1 MFCYLKNMKKSSA
14 VACGRDIFWEE
25 VRSQKT
31 SWHIDVRRAVIKAV
45 AAARE
50 GEGAAAIHTW
60 LQNTDYQKFLIR
72 KPKELRNKEA
82 KAEFAAKSDE
92 EKLLAWA
99 EELKQELTAYVFSC
113 YLFDEVEVK
122 PKDKDGKLK
131 KDAKPKKKRERKLKY
146 CHVNG
151 LVMLDIDHV
160 ENPMQIWYKLREM
173 KDLMARV
180 ALVHISCSGDG
191 IRVIFTADI
200 QQGNLADNQIE
211 FAQVLGYQA
220 DGSCIDATRNSF
232 TPKEEDIL
240 YINEDLL
247 FDYYDEE
254 FDQKYT
260 PLYRAKKTQPEN
272 HEAFSDAGARSRSKS
287 KNSHATS
294 ETAEQ
299 RTDDDGS
306 VADQEPLDTTWC
318 GQAIQ
323 PICDHWSANRFQA
336 GDTKPS
342 RHDASVVL
350 ARDLYIMYDRDKR
363 KARQV
368 LVSQPWVQEIIRER
382 DEDVDRTLSD
392 AAEYVAA
399 NEHENAKKGKAWLPK
414 PSTEM
419 QESIKVVT
427 GKAYKELIGGEKG
440 GVISDPMDAQLEAWG
455 EEIETL
461 FPHFPLLKDVCAG
474 LKRSEYPVALF
485 VAGGIGMTLMTRCW
499 YRFYHRPQQE
509 RRLNCALIVIG
520 HPGSN
525 KSMADDIFSLL
536 SSPIAAADKA
546 GKNALNRYKRDR
558 NKKAANKEGEDKPE
572 GIIRLHPARTSN
584 GQLIQDM
591 LNAREMIEGKE
602 IQLHMVTFDTELDN
616 SITLQQGGSRI
627 NKQSMELKAFHNE
640 KDGQMY
646 QNQDSPVDEFHVT
659 WNFIYTGT
667 PIALKKKVTPQNF
680 GSGLS
685 TRLAVI
691 PMPKTNFKMI
701 AFEDVSAIDWQRLDR
716 MKSWAYKLDS
726 RFGELPFWDLV
737 KHLYDWTANRMAD
750 CAEDDSEANELMLKR
765 VPYHAL
771 NYSAPF
777 IDMRHWDQLH
787 LDGNYWTGKYE
798 TDEIDWKLCELVARI
813 QYATQQHFFGVMA
826 EKYFDDMNNDVQIV
840 GKRHQLRSINGYNQL
855 PDLFTR
861 EDVMKC
867 YGYDKANSADQKIGR
882 LKKAGLIKQISDDK
896 ECVKYQKINKLIV

>member
-14 VACGRDIFWEE
+14 VECGRDIFWEE

-31 SWHIDVRRAVIKAV
+31 SWHIDVRRAVKKAV

-60 LQNTDYQKFLIR
+60 LQNSDYQKFLLR
-72 KPKELRNKEA
+72 RPRELKNKEA

-99 EELKQELTAYVFSC
+99 DELKQELTAYVFSC
-113 YLFDEVEVK
+113 YLFDENK
-122 PKDKDGKLK
+122 S
-131 KDAKPKKKRERKLKY
+131 KKKRERKLKY

-160 ENPMQIWYKLREM
+160 DNPMQIWYKLREM

-211 FAQVLGYQA
+211 FAQAIGYQA

-247 FDYYDEE
+247 FDYYDET
-254 FDQKYT
+254 FDKKYT
-260 PLYRAKKTQPEN
+260 PLYRDKKTQPEN

-287 KNSHATS
+287 KNSHAAS
-294 ETAEQ
+294 KTAEQ
-299 RTDDDGS
+299 RADDDGS
-306 VADQEPLDTTWC
+306 MADQEPLDTTWC

-323 PICDHWSANRFQA
+323 PICDHWSANRFKA

-392 AAEYVAA
+392 AADYVAA

-419 QESIKVVT
+419 MESIKAVT
-427 GKAYKELIGGEKG
+427 GKAYKEFVSSTADLSKEERN
-440 GVISDPMDAQLEAWG
+440 MDAQLEAWG

-558 NKKAANKEGEDKPE
+558 NKRATNKEGEDKPE

-602 IQLHMVTFDTELDN
+602 IQLHMVTFHRTRQLHHLAAGWLVDQQAEYGTESL
-616 SITLQQGGSRI
+616 
-627 NKQSMELKAFHNE
+627 
-640 KDGQMY
+640 
-646 QNQDSPVDEFHVT
+646 
-659 WNFIYTGT
+659 
-667 PIALKKKVTPQNF
+667 PQRE
-680 GSGLS
+680 GWS
-685 TRLAVI
+685 
-691 PMPKTNFKMI
+691 
-701 AFEDVSAIDWQRLDR
+701 DVS
-716 MKSWAYKLDS
+716 
-726 RFGELPFWDLV
+726 ELGF
-737 KHLYDWTANRMAD
+737 
-750 CAEDDSEANELMLKR
+750 
-765 VPYHAL
+765 
-771 NYSAPF
+771 
-777 IDMRHWDQLH
+777 
-787 LDGNYWTGKYE
+787 
-798 TDEIDWKLCELVARI
+798 
-813 QYATQQHFFGVMA
+813 
-826 EKYFDDMNNDVQIV
+826 
-840 GKRHQLRSINGYNQL
+840 
-855 PDLFTR
+855 
-861 EDVMKC
+861 
-867 YGYDKANSADQKIGR
+867 
-882 LKKAGLIKQISDDK
+882 AGG
-896 ECVKYQKINKLIV
+896 

>member
-14 VACGRDIFWEE
+14 VECGRDIFWEE

-31 SWHIDVRRAVIKAV
+31 SWHIDVRRAVKKAV

-60 LQNTDYQKFLIR
+60 LQNSDYQKFLLR
-72 KPKELRNKEA
+72 RPRELKNKEA

-99 EELKQELTAYVFSC
+99 DELKQELTAYVFSC
-113 YLFDEVEVK
+113 YLFDENK
-122 PKDKDGKLK
+122 S
-131 KDAKPKKKRERKLKY
+131 KKKRERKLKY

-160 ENPMQIWYKLREM
+160 DDPMQIWYKLREM

-211 FAQVLGYQA
+211 FAQAIGYQA

-247 FDYYDEE
+247 FDYYDET
-254 FDQKYT
+254 FDKKYT
-260 PLYRAKKTQPEN
+260 PLYRDKKTQPEN

-287 KNSHATS
+287 KNSHAAS

-299 RTDDDGS
+299 RADDDGS
-306 VADQEPLDTTWC
+306 MADQEPLDTTWC

-323 PICDHWSANRFQA
+323 PICDHWSANRFKA

-392 AAEYVAA
+392 AADYVAA

-419 QESIKVVT
+419 MESIKAVT
-427 GKAYKELIGGEKG
+427 GKAYKEFVSSTADLSKEERN
-440 GVISDPMDAQLEAWG
+440 MDAQLEAWG

-558 NKKAANKEGEDKPE
+558 NKRATNKEGEDKPE

-616 SITLQQGGSRI
+616 SITLQQGGSWI

-646 QNQDSPVDEFHVT
+646 QNSDSPVDEFNVT

-726 RFGELPFWDLV
+726 RFGELPLWDLV

-826 EKYFDDMNNDVQIV
+826 EKYFDDMNNDVQIT
-840 GKRHQLRSINGYNQL
+840 GKRHYQKSVNGYNQL
-855 PDLFTR
+855 PEVFTK
-861 EDVMKC
+861 EDVVKC
-867 YGYDKANSADQKIGR
+867 FGYSNKNGASVKIQRLIDQHLIVDIQEGEDKG
-882 LKKAGLIKQISDDK
+882 
-896 ECVKYQKINKLIV
+896 KYKKINQML

>member
-1 MFCYLKNMKKSSA
+1 MFCYQRNYNSLSAARCSRETFWKAIKDLSTKWKVDARRAIIEAVDRSKGEEGHMALTTWLNNNDYQRFLVAYPETLSDTAKENFAKKSDA
-14 VACGRDIFWEE
+14 
-25 VRSQKT
+25 
-31 SWHIDVRRAVIKAV
+31 
-45 AAARE
+45 
-50 GEGAAAIHTW
+50 
-60 LQNTDYQKFLIR
+60 
-72 KPKELRNKEA
+72 
-82 KAEFAAKSDE
+82 
-92 EKLLAWA
+92 EKLLIFADD
-99 EELKQELTAYVFSC
+99 LKHRLTPFVFSC
-113 YLFDEVEVK
+113 YEFDAV
-122 PKDKDGKLK
+122 GKK
-131 KDAKPKKKRERKLKY
+131 HPRKLKG
-146 CHVNG
+146 CHLNG
-151 LVMLDIDHV
+151 LVMLDLDHLDD
-160 ENPMQIWYKLREM
+160 PMPVWYRLRDNQ
-173 KDLMARV
+173 KLMARV
-180 ALVHISCSGDG
+180 VFVHVTSSGYG
-191 IRVIFTADI
+191 IRIIFTADI
-200 QQGNLADNQIE
+200 EQGNLADNQIVM
-211 FAQVLGYQA
+211 ARALGCKP
-220 DGSCIDATRNSF
+220 DSSCIDATRNSF
-232 TPKEEDIL
+232 CPKEEDIL
-240 YINEDLL
+240 FIDEERL
-247 FDYYDEE
+247 FDYYDED
-254 FDQKYT
+254 FDKRFT
-260 PLYRAKKTQPEN
+260 NDYREKRTQPLF
-272 HEAFSDAGARSRSKS
+272 HKFD
-287 KNSHATS
+287 
-294 ETAEQ
+294 
-299 RTDDDGS
+299 TDDSEATDSTPGSAPSAKSLISASDLSIKWRGHDLQGIIDARYAAKLPCAEDSNRHKESLKLATDLLLMLDGDRML
-306 VADQEPLDTTWC
+306 VLKIV
-318 GQAIQ
+318 QA
-323 PICDHWSANRFQA
+323 
-336 GDTKPS
+336 
-342 RHDASVVL
+342 
-350 ARDLYIMYDRDKR
+350 
-363 KARQV
+363 
-368 LVSQPWVQEIIRER
+368 QPWVQEIIKER
-382 DEDVDRTLSD
+382 DENVEQTVASAVDCVAEKERKFENPQPSKEMR
-392 AAEYVAA
+392 AAI
-399 NEHENAKKGKAWLPK
+399 KA
-414 PSTEM
+414 
-419 QESIKVVT
+419 VT
-427 GKAYKELIGGEKG
+427 GKAYKEFVSSTTGFSKEEGN
-440 GVISDPMDAQLEAWG
+440 MDAQLEAWG

-558 NKKAANKEGEDKPE
+558 NKRATNKEGEDKPE

-616 SITLQQGGSRI
+616 SITLQQGGSWI

-646 QNQDSPVDEFHVT
+646 QNSDSPVDEFHVT

-726 RFGELPFWDLV
+726 RFGELPLWDLV

-798 TDEIDWKLCELVARI
+798 TDEIDWKLCELIARI

-826 EKYFDDMNNDVQIV
+826 EKYFDDMNNDVQIT
-840 GKRHQLRSINGYNQL
+840 GKRHYQKSVNGYNQL
-855 PDLFTR
+855 PEVFTK
-861 EDVMKC
+861 EDVVKC
-867 YGYDKANSADQKIGR
+867 FGYSNKNGASVKIQRLIDQHLIVDIQEGEDKG
-882 LKKAGLIKQISDDK
+882 
-896 ECVKYQKINKLIV
+896 KYKKINQML

>member
-14 VACGRDIFWEE
+14 VECGRDIFWEE

-31 SWHIDVRRAVIKAV
+31 SWHIDVRRAVKKAV

-60 LQNTDYQKFLIR
+60 LQNSDYQKFLLR
-72 KPKELRNKEA
+72 RPRELKNKEA

-99 EELKQELTAYVFSC
+99 DELKQELTAYVFSC
-113 YLFDEVEVK
+113 YLFDENK
-122 PKDKDGKLK
+122 S
-131 KDAKPKKKRERKLKY
+131 KKKRERKLKY

-211 FAQVLGYQA
+211 FAQAIGYQA

-247 FDYYDEE
+247 FDYYDET
-254 FDQKYT
+254 FDKKYT
-260 PLYRAKKTQPEN
+260 PLYRDKKTQPEN

-287 KNSHATS
+287 KNSHAAS
-294 ETAEQ
+294 KTAEQ
-299 RTDDDGS
+299 RADDDGS
-306 VADQEPLDTTWC
+306 MADQEPLDTTWC

-323 PICDHWSANRFQA
+323 PICDHWSANRFKA

-392 AAEYVAA
+392 AADYVAA

-419 QESIKVVT
+419 MESIKAVT
-427 GKAYKELIGGEKG
+427 GKAYKELVGNEKG
-440 GVISDPMDAQLEAWG
+440 EVKSDSMDAQLEAWG

-474 LKRSEYPVALF
+474 LKRSEYPVAMF

-616 SITLQQGGSRI
+616 SITLQQGGSWI

-726 RFGELPFWDLV
+726 RFGELPFWELV

-826 EKYFDDMNNDVQIV
+826 EKYFDDMNNDVQIT
-840 GKRHQLRSINGYNQL
+840 GKRHYQKSVNGYNQL
-855 PDLFTR
+855 PEVFTK
-861 EDVMKC
+861 EDVVKC
-867 YGYDKANSADQKIGR
+867 FGYSNKNGASVKIQRLVDQHLIIEIQEGEDKG
-882 LKKAGLIKQISDDK
+882 
-896 ECVKYQKINKLIV
+896 KYKKINQML

>member
-1 MFCYLKNMKKSSA
+1 MSKDRKLVPKASTLMGSLRSMGYSFETA
-14 VACGRDIFWEE
+14 VADVIDNSISSHAQN
-25 VRSQKT
+25 VRVLSPTNPLDKL
-31 SWHIDVRRAVIKAV
+31 
-45 AAARE
+45 
-50 GEGAAAIHTW
+50 AIGILDDGDGMT
-60 LQNTDYQKFLIR
+60 
-72 KPKELRNKEA
+72 KEA
-82 KAEFAAKSDE
+82 
-92 EKLLAWA
+92 
-99 EELKQELTAYVFSC
+99 
-113 YLFDEVEVK
+113 LFE
-122 PKDKDGKLK
+122 
-131 KDAKPKKKRERKLKY
+131 AMRY
-146 CHVNG
+146 
-151 LVMLDIDHV
+151 
-160 ENPMQIWYKLREM
+160 
-173 KDLMARV
+173 
-180 ALVHISCSGDG
+180 
-191 IRVIFTADI
+191 
-200 QQGNLADNQIE
+200 
-211 FAQVLGYQA
+211 
-220 DGSCIDATRNSF
+220 GSIA
-232 TPKEEDIL
+232 
-240 YINEDLL
+240 
-247 FDYYDEE
+247 
-254 FDQKYT
+254 
-260 PLYRAKKTQPEN
+260 
-272 HEAFSDAGARSRSKS
+272 
-287 KNSHATS
+287 S
-294 ETAEQ
+294 EEQ
-299 RTDDDGS
+299 RADDDGS
-306 VADQEPLDTTWC
+306 MADQEPLDTTWC

-323 PICDHWSANRFQA
+323 PICDHWSANRFKA

-392 AAEYVAA
+392 AADYVAA
-399 NEHENAKKGKAWLPK
+399 NEHENAKKG
-414 PSTEM
+414 
-419 QESIKVVT
+419 T
-427 GKAYKELIGGEKG
+427 GKAYKELVGNEKG
-440 GVISDPMDAQLEAWG
+440 EVKSDSMDAQLEAWG

-474 LKRSEYPVALF
+474 LKRSEYPVAMF

-616 SITLQQGGSRI
+616 SITLQQGGSWI

-646 QNQDSPVDEFHVT
+646 QNQDSPVDEFNVT

-726 RFGELPFWDLV
+726 RFGELPFWELV

-826 EKYFDDMNNDVQIV
+826 EKYFDDMNNDVQIT
-840 GKRHQLRSINGYNQL
+840 GKRHYQKSVNGYNQL
-855 PDLFTR
+855 PEVFTK
-861 EDVMKC
+861 EDVVKC
-867 YGYDKANSADQKIGR
+867 FGYSNKNGASVKIQRLIDQHLIVDIQEGEDKG
-882 LKKAGLIKQISDDK
+882 
-896 ECVKYQKINKLIV
+896 KYKKINQML

>member
-1 MFCYLKNMKKSSA
+1 MKKSSA
-14 VACGRDIFWEE
+14 VECGRDIFWEE

-31 SWHIDVRRAVIKAV
+31 SWHIDVRRAVKKAV

-60 LQNTDYQKFLIR
+60 LQNSDYQKFLLR
-72 KPKELRNKEA
+72 RPRELKNKEA

-99 EELKQELTAYVFSC
+99 DELKQELTAYVFSC
-113 YLFDEVEVK
+113 YLFDENK
-122 PKDKDGKLK
+122 S
-131 KDAKPKKKRERKLKY
+131 KKKRERKLKY

-211 FAQVLGYQA
+211 FAQAIGYQA

-247 FDYYDEE
+247 FDYYDET
-254 FDQKYT
+254 FDKKYT
-260 PLYRAKKTQPEN
+260 PLYRDKKTQPEN

-287 KNSHATS
+287 KNSHAAS
-294 ETAEQ
+294 ETAEH
-299 RTDDDGS
+299 RADEDGS
-306 VADQEPLDTTWC
+306 MADQEPLDTTWC

-323 PICDHWSANRFQA
+323 PICDHWSANRFKA

-392 AAEYVAA
+392 AADYVAA

-419 QESIKVVT
+419 MESIKAVT
-427 GKAYKELIGGEKG
+427 GKAYKELVGNEKG
-440 GVISDPMDAQLEAWG
+440 EVKSDSMDAQLEAWG

-616 SITLQQGGSRI
+616 SITLQQGGSWI

-646 QNQDSPVDEFHVT
+646 QNSDSPVDEFHVT

-726 RFGELPFWDLV
+726 RFGELPLWDLV

-798 TDEIDWKLCELVARI
+798 TDEIDWKLCELIARI

-826 EKYFDDMNNDVQIV
+826 EKYFDDMNNDVQIT
-840 GKRHQLRSINGYNQL
+840 GKRHYQKSVNGYNQL
-855 PDLFTR
+855 PEVFTK
-861 EDVMKC
+861 EDVVKC
-867 YGYDKANSADQKIGR
+867 FGYSNKNGASVKIQRLIDQHLIVDIQEGEDKG
-882 LKKAGLIKQISDDK
+882 
-896 ECVKYQKINKLIV
+896 KYKKINQML

>member
-14 VACGRDIFWEE
+14 VECGRDIFWEE

-31 SWHIDVRRAVIKAV
+31 AWHIDVRRAVKKAV

-60 LQNTDYQKFLIR
+60 LQNSDYQKFLLR
-72 KPKELRNKEA
+72 RPRELKNKEA

-99 EELKQELTAYVFSC
+99 DELKQELTAYVFSC
-113 YLFDEVEVK
+113 YLFDENK
-122 PKDKDGKLK
+122 S
-131 KDAKPKKKRERKLKY
+131 KKKRERKLKY

-211 FAQVLGYQA
+211 FAQAIGYQA
-220 DGSCIDATRNSF
+220 DGSCID
-232 TPKEEDIL
+232 
-240 YINEDLL
+240 
-247 FDYYDEE
+247 
-254 FDQKYT
+254 
-260 PLYRAKKTQPEN
+260 AKKTQPEN

-287 KNSHATS
+287 KNSHAAS
-294 ETAEQ
+294 KTAEH
-299 RTDDDGS
+299 RADEDGS
-306 VADQEPLDTTWC
+306 MADQEPLDTTWC

-323 PICDHWSANRFQA
+323 PICDHWSANRFKA

-392 AAEYVAA
+392 AADYVAA

-419 QESIKVVT
+419 MESIKAVT
-427 GKAYKELIGGEKG
+427 GKAYKELVGNEKG
-440 GVISDPMDAQLEAWG
+440 EVKSDSMDAQLEAWG

-474 LKRSEYPVALF
+474 LKRSEYPVAMF

-616 SITLQQGGSRI
+616 SITLQQGGSWI

-726 RFGELPFWDLV
+726 RFGELPFWELV

-826 EKYFDDMNNDVQIV
+826 EKYFDDMNNDVQIT
-840 GKRHQLRSINGYNQL
+840 GKRHYQKSVNGYNQL
-855 PDLFTR
+855 PEVFTK
-861 EDVMKC
+861 EDVVKC
-867 YGYDKANSADQKIGR
+867 FGYSNKNGASVKIQRLIDQHLIVDIQEGEDKG
-882 LKKAGLIKQISDDK
+882 
-896 ECVKYQKINKLIV
+896 KYKKINQML

>member
-14 VACGRDIFWEE
+14 VECGRDIFWEE

-31 SWHIDVRRAVIKAV
+31 SWHIDVRRAVKKAV

-60 LQNTDYQKFLIR
+60 LQNSDYQKFLLR
-72 KPKELRNKEA
+72 RPRELKNKEA

-99 EELKQELTAYVFSC
+99 DELKQELTAYVFSC
-113 YLFDEVEVK
+113 YLFDENK
-122 PKDKDGKLK
+122 S
-131 KDAKPKKKRERKLKY
+131 KKKRERKLKY

-211 FAQVLGYQA
+211 FAQAIGYQA

-247 FDYYDEE
+247 FDYYDET
-254 FDQKYT
+254 FDKKYT
-260 PLYRAKKTQPEN
+260 PLYRDKKTQPEN

-287 KNSHATS
+287 KNSHAAS
-294 ETAEQ
+294 KTAEQ
-299 RTDDDGS
+299 RADDDGS
-306 VADQEPLDTTWC
+306 MADQEPLDTTWC

-323 PICDHWSANRFQA
+323 PICDHWSANRFKA

-392 AAEYVAA
+392 AADYVAA

-419 QESIKVVT
+419 MESIKAVT
-427 GKAYKELIGGEKG
+427 GKAYKELVGNEKG
-440 GVISDPMDAQLEAWG
+440 EVKSDSMDAQLEAWG

-474 LKRSEYPVALF
+474 LKRSEYPVAMF

-616 SITLQQGGSRI
+616 SITLQQGGSWI
-627 NKQSMELKAFHNE
+627 NKQSMELKAFRNE

-646 QNQDSPVDEFHVT
+646 QNQESPVDEFHVT

-726 RFGELPFWDLV
+726 RFGELPFWELV

-826 EKYFDDMNNDVQIV
+826 EKYFDDMNNDVQIT
-840 GKRHQLRSINGYNQL
+840 GKRHYQKSVNGYNQL
-855 PDLFTR
+855 PEVFTK
-861 EDVMKC
+861 EDVVKC
-867 YGYDKANSADQKIGR
+867 FGYSNKNGASVKIQRLIEQHLIVDIQEGEDKG
-882 LKKAGLIKQISDDK
+882 
-896 ECVKYQKINKLIV
+896 KYKKINQML